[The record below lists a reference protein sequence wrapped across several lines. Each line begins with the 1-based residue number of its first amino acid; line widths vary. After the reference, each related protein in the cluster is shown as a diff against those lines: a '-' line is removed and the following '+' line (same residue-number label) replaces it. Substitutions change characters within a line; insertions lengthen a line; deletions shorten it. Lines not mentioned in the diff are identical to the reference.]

1 MEDLS
6 FFQLSGLLSY
16 QRPKLSWTKKYY
28 DTSCIQEV
36 KTLKPI
42 LPQYKEKEGR
52 RKNSSLSSI
61 VLVGQVLAWKQ
72 CLTDR
77 TPSLFIIIFTSVCIS
92 YFQWPLVNL
101 GLVSKLYTIP
111 STINTWLIWHMKWG
125 LECIRRINHGLFS
138 LLFNF
143 FFVENAF

>member
-1 MEDLS
+1 MIPEKPFPNDVRIIWIVIL
-6 FFQLSGLLSY
+6 
-16 QRPKLSWTKKYY
+16 KKNWLMKH
-28 DTSCIQEV
+28 IWERQV
-36 KTLKPI
+36 QMKP
-42 LPQYKEKEGR
+42 P
-52 RKNSSLSSI
+52 SSLSI
-61 VLVGQVLAWKQ
+61 ALVGQVLAWKQ

-138 LLFNF
+138 LF
-143 FFVENAF
+143 FKVFWSKMHSNLTWKIVTSA